1 VTQQISELDTRV
13 RLEIFRVFL
22 EQQRAPGVT
31 EVAARTD
38 MTAEE
43 AVKAFERLAE
53 SRAIVLR
60 PGTHELWMA
69 NPFSAIPTPFTVATN
84 ESEWYGNCI
93 WDSFGI
99 LGLLR
104 KDGTIRSK
112 GPDCEEPMTVQV
124 EDGRVVG
131 GEGLVHFAVPA
142 AHWWDDIGYT

>member
-13 RLEIFRVFL
+13 RLEILRGFI
-22 EQQRAPGVT
+22 EQQRAPGVA

-38 MTAEE
+38 ITAEE

-53 SRAIVLR
+53 SRAIVLK

-69 NPFSAIPTPFTVATN
+69 NPFSAIPTPVTVATN

-93 WDSFGI
+93 WDAFGI
-99 LGLLR
+99 LGVLR
-104 KDGTIRSK
+104 EDGTIRSK
-112 GPDCEEPMTVQV
+112 CPDCEEQMTVHV
-124 EDGRVVG
+124 RDRRVS